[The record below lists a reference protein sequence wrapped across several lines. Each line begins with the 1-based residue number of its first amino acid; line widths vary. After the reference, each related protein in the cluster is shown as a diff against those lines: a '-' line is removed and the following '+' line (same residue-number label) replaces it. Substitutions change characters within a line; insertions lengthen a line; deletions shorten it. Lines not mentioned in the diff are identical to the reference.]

1 MYDRK
6 GDITVN
12 TKGHSILNL
21 LVDHSIQAAMLHQE
35 RITGVKLNPLGNLI
49 SFPIQEGTEISISTF
64 SQGAF
69 LVTGTA
75 RDFAESYFIYYIMNK
90 PSFCLKGVWA
100 TLLDETKK
108 ELYNLKED
116 QKLFFQMSFSRKTNS
131 YEVLNF
137 GLLKEFTEAAT
148 YSFKKRMVKPDLAR
162 KFFNLTGGF
171 VEKEQALT
179 VEDLLKY
186 LSGYDPKVTM
196 VSVAA
201 ATFKAPTVEDAI
213 RRACTIQTGFSVPDD
228 FKVKEGSHPS
238 SRYKNPETF
247 PFFKTQPDATMSQ
260 QQEVIKPAEMNNVRK
275 GYQGLAT
282 VLERSLN
289 QAQNGKGNE
298 RHQVGETSFEQ
309 QPICELARLYGTGYN
324 FGQAAKKA
332 HETSQLSTKE
342 AKVNELLG
350 AINYLAAAVL
360 VIEEGK

>member
-21 LVDHSIQAAMLHQE
+21 LVDHSIQATMLHQE

-49 SFPIQEGTEISISTF
+49 TFPIQVGAAISISTF

-75 RDFAESYFIYYIMNK
+75 REFADSYFLYYIMNK
-90 PSFCLKGVWA
+90 LNLGLNVVW
-100 TLLDETKK
+100 TILSDETKK
-108 ELYNLKED
+108 ELYSLRED

-131 YEVLNF
+131 YEILNF
-137 GLLKEFTEAAT
+137 GLLKDFTEAAT
-148 YSFKKRMVKPDLAR
+148 YSFKKRMVKPNLAR

-171 VEKEQALT
+171 VEKEQPLT

-201 ATFKAPTVEDAI
+201 ATFKAPTVED
-213 RRACTIQTGFSVPDD
+213 TIQHTCTLKSIISPDTETL
-228 FKVKEGSHPS
+228 EGALLSNQ
-238 SRYKNPETF
+238 YKLPDLSN
-247 PFFKTQPDATMSQ
+247 FFKPQPEATMSQ
-260 QQEVIKPAEMNNVRK
+260 QQEVIKPAEMTNVRK

>member
-6 GDITVN
+6 VDITMN

-21 LVDHSIQAAMLHQE
+21 LVDHSIQATLLHKE
-35 RITGVKLNPLGNLI
+35 RVTGVKLNPLGNLI

-64 SQGAF
+64 SQGDF

-75 RDFAESYFIYYIMNK
+75 REFADSYFLYYVMNK
-90 PSFCLKGVWA
+90 PNLGLNVVWNI
-100 TLLDETKK
+100 LSDETKK
-108 ELYNLKED
+108 ELYSLRED
-116 QKLFFQMSFSRKTNS
+116 QKLFFQMSFLRKTNS
-131 YEVLNF
+131 YKVLNF
-137 GLLKEFTEAAT
+137 GLLKDFTEAAT
-148 YSFKKRMVKPDLAR
+148 YSFKKRMVKPNLAR

-171 VEKEQALT
+171 VEKEQPLGLNAL
-179 VEDLLKY
+179 LSY
-186 LSGYDPKVTM
+186 LTASQPKVTM
-196 VSVAA
+196 VCTLSNN
-201 ATFKAPTVEDAI
+201 FKAPTIEQAI
-213 RRACTIQTGFSVPDD
+213 KRNLAMIED
-228 FKVKEGSHPS
+228 FKIKEGSHPS
-238 SRYKNPETF
+238 NRHISPDLSN
-247 PFFKTQPDATMSQ
+247 FFKPQPDATMSQ

>member
-1 MYDRK
+1 MYNRK
-6 GDITVN
+6 VDITVN
-12 TKGHSILNL
+12 TKGQSLLNL
-21 LVDHSIQAAMLHQE
+21 LGEHSNHTTLLYKE
-35 RITGVKLNPLGNLI
+35 RVTGVKLNPLGNLI
-49 SFPIQEGTEISISTF
+49 SFPIQAGAAISISTF
-64 SQGAF
+64 SQGDF

-90 PSFCLKGVWA
+90 PSFGLKEVWA

-131 YEVLNF
+131 YDVLNF

-201 ATFKAPTVEDAI
+201 ATIEDVI

-228 FKVKEGSHPS
+228 FKIKEGSHPS
-238 SRYKNPETF
+238 SRYISPDLSNLFKPQPE
-247 PFFKTQPDATMSQ
+247 ATMSQ

-282 VLERSLN
+282 VFERSLN

-309 QPICELARLYGTGYN
+309 QPICELARLFGTGYN